1 MELITILNRCHRLRG
16 FIYERA
22 HFSADKK
29 SIEVAVRPRKGSSAV
44 CSRCH
49 LPAPG
54 YDQLAER
61 RFEFIPLW
69 GFFVFLLYTMRRV
82 NCRRCGIVAVEEVPW
97 GDGKRTLTKAYM
109 LFLARWARRLSWK
122 ETAAVFHTSWDKVFD
137 AVEHVVT
144 FGLEHRVLG
153 KIDAIGVDEIQY
165 AKGHK
170 YLTLVYQID
179 LDVTRLLWV
188 GRERTIESFRGLFA
202 VIGDELA
209 SRIVFVCSDMWEPY
223 LKVIREKCSEA
234 LHILDRFHIV
244 AKMNKALDEVRAGES
259 RRMAAEGRVPLLRKS
274 RWLLLKREENLKT
287 EQRFRL
293 RDLLRYNLKTVRA
306 YLLKEAFQQLWDYN
320 SPAWARKFLADWCRQ
335 VMRSRIEPMKKIA
348 RSLRQHHELILNY
361 FRAQKLLSSG
371 VVEGLNN
378 KAKVTM
384 RKSYGFRTFRCLE
397 LALYHSLGKLPEPE
411 STHDFF

>member
-1 MELITILNRCHRLRG
+1 MDLITILNRCHRLRG

-97 GDGKRTLTKAYM
+97 GDGKRTLTKAFM

-188 GRERTIESFRGLFA
+188 GRERTIESFRGFFA

-320 SPAWARKFLADWCRQ
+320 SPAWARKFLDDWCRQ

-348 RSLRQHHELILNY
+348 RSLRQHRELILNY
-361 FRAQKLLSSG
+361 FRAQKLPF
-371 VVEGLNN
+371 
-378 KAKVTM
+378 AKKESRTDAQLRSPAAVCD
-384 RKSYGFRTFRCLE
+384 RRFRTPLSKKLDGR
-397 LALYHSLGKLPEPE
+397 ALRRVSQQR
-411 STHDFF
+411 T

>member
-1 MELITILNRCHRLRG
+1 VGVSRLPSVHHAAR
-16 FIYERA
+16 
-22 HFSADKK
+22 
-29 SIEVAVRPRKGSSAV
+29 
-44 CSRCH
+44 
-49 LPAPG
+49 
-54 YDQLAER
+54 QLS
-61 RFEFIPLW
+61 PLR
-69 GFFVFLLYTMRRV
+69 L
-82 NCRRCGIVAVEEVPW
+82 VAVEEVPW

-122 ETAAVFHTSWDKVFD
+122 ETAEAFRTSWDKVFD

-153 KIDAIGVDEIQY
+153 QMDAIGVDEIQY

-179 LDVTRLLWV
+179 LEVTRLLWV
-188 GRERTIESFRGLFA
+188 GRERTIESFRGFFT

-209 SRIVFVCSDMWEPY
+209 SKIVFVCSDMWEPY
-223 LKVIREKCSEA
+223 LQVIREKCSEA

-244 AKMNKALDEVRAGES
+244 AKMNKALDEIRAGES
-259 RRMAAEGRVPLLRKS
+259 RRIASEGGVSVLKKS

-320 SPAWARKFLADWCRQ
+320 SP
-335 VMRSRIEPMKKIA
+335 
-348 RSLRQHHELILNY
+348 H
-361 FRAQKLLSSG
+361 G
-371 VVEGLNN
+371 
-378 KAKVTM
+378 
-384 RKSYGFRTFRCLE
+384 
-397 LALYHSLGKLPEPE
+397 PE
-411 STHDFF
+411 SSSMTGVGK